1 MVVENEDLP
10 AWLVE
15 LRQQQFADQPEEQPA
30 IVEDRREETV
40 QSGIAKAPPMPMAQ
54 PEPRTVRPAPPA
66 QPEPAP
72 PADVLDDLRE
82 QMLQAE
88 GDLEYQEE
96 RTPSAIVQ
104 SIMQLQPTQRLLLS
118 ILLFLNVA
126 VCGCM
131 ALIMV
136 GRVELPF

>member
-1 MVVENEDLP
+1 MVVENEELP

-15 LRQQQFADQPEEQPA
+15 LRQQQFADQPEGQPP
-30 IVEDRREETV
+30 IVESRGEEID
-40 QSGIAKAPPMPMAQ
+40 QGGIAGAPLAAAASS
-54 PEPRTVRPAPPA
+54 EPLAAPPA
-66 QPEPAP
+66 HPVEPEPAAP
-72 PADVLDDLRE
+72 VDVLDDLRE

-88 GDLEYQEE
+88 DELEYEEE
-96 RTPSAIVQ
+96 RTPFAFTE
-104 SIMQLQPTQRLLLS
+104 SITELQPTQRLILS

-126 VCGCM
+126 LCGCM